1 MSDFMH
7 RYTDAELHKL
17 ERRIRYEYAQAAVEI
32 NKKADD
38 YFRRFKVK
46 DRIKAKQVEKGTLS
60 KSEYIEWRKNQL
72 LVGQR
77 WKELKENIANDVL
90 TTNEKARSMAEK
102 FRYSAYADNYN
113 YGNFE
118 AETQSG
124 IDTAFSLY
132 DRDTVERLMRD
143 NPDMLPPPGK
153 ETALNIRLGRAKLW
167 EKQKIQS
174 VMMQGILQGE
184 SIEKLAARLA
194 KTVCD
199 SNEAAAIRNARTM
212 TTAAENAGRRAG
224 HERAAKMGVHLED
237 VWIATLD
244 GRTRHEHRL
253 ADQQSVKVGQPF
265 ILDGYKLRFPG
276 DPAAPGYLVYNC
288 RCTVI
293 GKLTGIDD
301 DIDEIRHNSDLK
313 GMTYEQWKAS
323 KPVYKYKKKRRKN
336 GTAKNNK

>member
-1 MSDFMH
+1 MSDYMH

-38 YFRRFKVK
+38 YFRRFVK
-46 DRIKAKQVEKGTLS
+46 QDKIKAKQVENGTLS
-60 KSEYIEWRKNQL
+60 WDEYIKWRKNKL

-90 TTNEKARSMAEK
+90 TTNEKARSMAER
-102 FRYSAYADNYN
+102 FSYSAYADNYN

-124 IDTAFSLY
+124 IDTSFTLY
-132 DRDTVERLMRD
+132 DRDTVERLIRD

-174 VMMQGILQGE
+174 VMIQGILQGE
-184 SIEKLAARLA
+184 SIPALAKRLA
-194 KTVCD
+194 NAVCD
-199 SNEAAAIRNARTM
+199 SNKAAAIRNARTM

-224 HERAAKMGVHLED
+224 HERAEKMGIHIED
-237 VWIATLD
+237 VWIAVHD
-244 GRTRHEHRL
+244 NRTRHEHRM

-265 ILDGYKLRFPG
+265 IIDGYKLRFPG
-276 DPAAPGYLVYNC
+276 DPSAPGYLIYNC
-288 RCTVI
+288 RCTVV
-293 GKLTGIDD
+293 GKLIGIDD
-301 DIDEIRHNSDLK
+301 DIDIILHNSDLK

-323 KPVYKYKKKRRKN
+323 KPVYQKKKRESN
-336 GTAKNNK
+336 